1 MPKKGDKKQQS
12 MMTTP
17 VEELMRM
24 LVEERAQ
31 RDTEFTRREREVQT
45 QMATMQQHMESL
57 LQVVSDTT
65 ARPSPV
71 NRPVDVKLVPLSEK
85 DDIEA
90 YLVTFERIMAAHEIR
105 QSITSHRN

>member
-12 MMTTP
+12 IMTTP
-17 VEELMRM
+17 VEELMRI

-57 LQVVSDTT
+57 L
-65 ARPSPV
+65 
-71 NRPVDVKLVPLSEK
+71 
-85 DDIEA
+85 
-90 YLVTFERIMAAHEIR
+90 
-105 QSITSHRN
+105 